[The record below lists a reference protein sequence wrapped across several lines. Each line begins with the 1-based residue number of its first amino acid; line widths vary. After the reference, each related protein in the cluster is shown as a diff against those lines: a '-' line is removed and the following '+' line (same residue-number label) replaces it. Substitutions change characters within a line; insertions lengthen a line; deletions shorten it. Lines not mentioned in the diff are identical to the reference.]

1 MKKVVDP
8 INYYI
13 WYHISY
19 VVCYKVGSHKRLLN
33 GCQVISWSFLN
44 QDVAQGTQKPTPQKG
59 QTKCRGSVKLR
70 HDVINNQ
77 PKRKKESLVRA
88 TVLIYSH
95 KKKKTVYV
103 VCEIRGLFQC
113 TVNGITIGEKP
124 VNSNQ
129 ASMQPRGTRV
139 GGLGVSNARSFP
151 LIRLLIPILE

>member
-1 MKKVVDP
+1 M
-8 INYYI
+8 
-13 WYHISY
+13 
-19 VVCYKVGSHKRLLN
+19 
-33 GCQVISWSFLN
+33 ISWSFLN

-88 TVLIYSH
+88 TVLIYSPKK

-151 LIRLLIPILE
+151 SIRLLIPILE